1 LDKVCNFIQ
10 KFKAMDLQTRKIN
23 FIQDFLKIRNEE
35 VVSRF
40 EKLLRK
46 EKENIPDSNLSPMTI
61 DDLNKRIDLSL
72 TDSKNDNI
80 TEANDLVDEISKW
93 N

>member
-1 LDKVCNFIQ
+1 
-10 KFKAMDLQTRKIN
+10 MDLQTRKIN

>member
-1 LDKVCNFIQ
+1 
-10 KFKAMDLQTRKIN
+10 MDLQTRKIN

-40 EKLLRK
+40 EKLLSK
-46 EKENIPDSNLSPMTI
+46 EKENIPDNNLSPMTI
-61 DDLNKRIDLSL
+61 DDFNKRIDLSL
-72 TDSKNDNI
+72 TDSENDNI